1 MFNLRDILWAGT
13 DEAFEAA
20 KAAEARFN
28 SLDLA
33 SIQTGDN
40 EDPNPLLTRVGNV
53 AVISITGPLIN
64 ANIPNWA
71 LEMFGVTTYGAI
83 QDAAVQAATD
93 SGVDSILLD
102 INSGG
107 GHVSGVIE
115 TADLLAEINT
125 KCKPVKAYA
134 SGLAASA
141 AYWLAASAREITAG
155 RGTTVGSIGVI
166 VTHMDYSQKLENDG
180 IKATVMRA
188 GKEKALGQPVEPLTD
203 AAREQIQERLNA
215 IYTVFVEHVAK
226 GRGVSYSHADQTM
239 AQGKEFFGAAA
250 KSAGLVDKIGT
261 FDSVLASLQKQTP
274 TTRSNPMTQRASL
287 LAALME
293 GAGITA
299 STGQVEEPVAAVVE
313 PTEPAAAAPAPEPA
327 TADAGA
333 GSADKPAEQPTP
345 AAGTA
350 PAADPVLAYV
360 KAELAEARTEI
371 TNLQASLAQAKG
383 EVDATKAAKAEADAL
398 NADLAAVVQ
407 ASVGRMRIALALPS
421 LDTAALS
428 GLALLAEHK
437 SLHEQ
442 FTTKFK
448 SGGLAA
454 VSLTESK
461 PEKAAN
467 PHQMAAIQATRF
479 NKK

>member
-1 MFNLRDILWAGT
+1 
-13 DEAFEAA
+13 
-20 KAAEARFN
+20 
-28 SLDLA
+28 
-33 SIQTGDN
+33 
-40 EDPNPLLTRVGNV
+40 
-53 AVISITGPLIN
+53 
-64 ANIPNWA
+64 
-71 LEMFGVTTYGAI
+71 
-83 QDAAVQAATD
+83 
-93 SGVDSILLD
+93 
-102 INSGG
+102 
-107 GHVSGVIE
+107 
-115 TADLLAEINT
+115 
-125 KCKPVKAYA
+125 
-134 SGLAASA
+134 
-141 AYWLAASAREITAG
+141 
-155 RGTTVGSIGVI
+155 
-166 VTHMDYSQKLENDG
+166 
-180 IKATVMRA
+180 
-188 GKEKALGQPVEPLTD
+188 
-203 AAREQIQERLNA
+203 
-215 IYTVFVEHVAK
+215 
-226 GRGVSYSHADQTM
+226 
-239 AQGKEFFGAAA
+239 
-250 KSAGLVDKIGT
+250 
-261 FDSVLASLQKQTP
+261 
-274 TTRSNPMTQRASL
+274 MTQRASL

-313 PTEPAAAAPAPEPA
+313 PTEPAAAAPAPKPA

-383 EVDATKAAKAEADAL
+383 EVDATKAAKAETDAL